1 MRNLWQ
7 VHLELIKLDTLSG
20 NLTIKGSI
28 DSLDYI
34 LENKKNN
41 KEETLYEEEI
51 DRLILRKS
59 RESLISEKERL
70 GKEIDSMLAKELEL
84 KHKLQKIEVDI

>member
-7 VHLELIKLDTLSG
+7 VHLDLI
-20 NLTIKGSI
+20 NL
-28 DSLDYI
+28 
-34 LENKKNN
+34 
-41 KEETLYEEEI
+41 EEEI
-51 DRLILRKS
+51 DRLVLKKS
-59 RESLISEKERL
+59 RERLISEKERL

>member
-7 VHLELIKLDTLSG
+7 IHLDLIKL
-20 NLTIKGSI
+20 
-28 DSLDYI
+28 
-34 LENKKNN
+34 
-41 KEETLYEEEI
+41 EEEI
-51 DRLILRKS
+51 DRLVLRKS
-59 RESLISEKERL
+59 RERLISEKERL

>member
-7 VHLELIKLDTLSG
+7 VHLDLIKL
-20 NLTIKGSI
+20 
-28 DSLDYI
+28 
-34 LENKKNN
+34 
-41 KEETLYEEEI
+41 EEEI

-59 RESLISEKERL
+59 RERLITEKERI

-84 KHKLQKIEVDI
+84 KHKLERIEVDI

>member
-7 VHLELIKLDTLSG
+7 VHLDLI
-20 NLTIKGSI
+20 NL
-28 DSLDYI
+28 
-34 LENKKNN
+34 
-41 KEETLYEEEI
+41 EEEI
-51 DRLILRKS
+51 DRLVLRKS

-70 GKEIDSMLAKELEL
+70 SREIDSMLAKELEL